1 MGISFASGAL
11 RRLGRRAAI
20 AATLG
25 LAALAGGQAQAAFPA
40 RPLTLVVGFPPGGGG
55 DLYGRLIATAM
66 GKTLGQ
72 TVIVE
77 NRPGAGGNIAAGLVA
92 KAAPDGY
99 TILLAMSGNLAVSPA
114 LKPQS
119 LPYKVPDD
127 FAPIGLILEA
137 PHGLFV
143 ATPSHFKTAREVID
157 AAKQKELTFASTG
170 TGGAAHIGMETIK
183 ELGHLK
189 LLHVPYKGSGPA
201 ITDMLGGQ
209 IDMFFATASPLVP
222 QVQQGQLRVL
232 ALTGRQ
238 RSPILPDVP
247 TFKELPASGGKT
259 MTQWYACSGR
269 ARRHAARRD
278 PEVLSEHLFV
288 ARWRTYGAE
297 ATSSAR
303 TPHDAGARPAPTD
316 QFGQYAILEKII
328 ANLHAKPP
336 PPTCSSRSFSQ

>member
-1 MGISFASGAL
+1 MGISFASGAM

-25 LAALAGGQAQAAFPA
+25 LAALAGGQAQAAFPE
-40 RPLTLVVGFPPGGGG
+40 RPITLVVGFPPGGGG

-247 TFKELPASGGKT
+247 TFKELGIDMT
-259 MTQWYACSGR
+259 MTQWYGL
-269 ARRHAARRD
+269 AA
-278 PEVLSEHLFV
+278 PAGTPPAVIKVLSEHLSRALADPTV
-288 ARWRTYGAE
+288 QNTIRK
-297 ATSSAR
+297 
-303 TPHDAGARPAPTD
+303 DAAMERDLPTD
-316 QFGQYAILEKII
+316 QFRQYILEDI
-328 ANLHAKPP
+328 ANYRKAATPDLLK
-336 PPTCSSRSFSQ
+336 QIGQ

>member
-11 RRLGRRAAI
+11 RRWGRRAALV
-20 AATLG
+20 ATLG
-25 LAALAGGQAQAAFPA
+25 LAALAGGQAQAAFPE
-40 RPLTLVVGFPPGGGG
+40 RPITLVVGFPPGGGG

-143 ATPSHFKTAREVID
+143 ATTSHFKTAREVID
-157 AAKQKELTFASTG
+157 AARQKELTFASTG

-247 TFKELPASGGKT
+247 TFKELGIDMT
-259 MTQWYACSGR
+259 MTQWYGL
-269 ARRHAARRD
+269 AA
-278 PEVLSEHLFV
+278 PAGTPPAVLKVLSEHLSRALADPTV
-288 ARWRTYGAE
+288 QNTIRK
-297 ATSSAR
+297 
-303 TPHDAGARPAPTD
+303 DAAMERDLPLD
-316 QFGQYAILEKII
+316 QFKQYILEDI
-328 ANLHAKPP
+328 ANYRKAATPDLLK
-336 PPTCSSRSFSQ
+336 QIGQ

>member
-1 MGISFASGAL
+1 MGISFASGAM

-25 LAALAGGQAQAAFPA
+25 LAALAGGQAQAAFPE
-40 RPLTLVVGFPPGGGG
+40 RPITLVVGFPPGGGG

-247 TFKELPASGGKT
+247 TFKELGIDMT
-259 MTQWYACSGR
+259 MTQWYGL
-269 ARRHAARRD
+269 AA
-278 PEVLSEHLFV
+278 PAGTPPAVIKVLSEHLSRALADPTV
-288 ARWRTYGAE
+288 QNTIRKDAARER
-297 ATSSAR
+297 
-303 TPHDAGARPAPTD
+303 DLPTD
-316 QFGQYAILEKII
+316 QLRQYIPEDI
-328 ANLHAKPP
+328 ANYRKAATPDLLK
-336 PPTCSSRSFSQ
+336 QIGQ

>member
-1 MGISFASGAL
+1 MGNSFASRVM

-20 AATLG
+20 AAALG
-25 LAALAGGQAQAAFPA
+25 LAALAGGQAQAAFPE
-40 RPLTLVVGFPPGGGG
+40 RPITLVVGFPPGGGG

-143 ATPSHFKTAREVID
+143 AAQSRFKTAREVLD
-157 AAKQKELTFASTG
+157 TAKQKELTFASTG

-238 RSPILPDVP
+238 RSPVLPDVP
-247 TFKELPASGGKT
+247 TFKELGIDMT
-259 MTQWYACSGR
+259 MTQWYGL
-269 ARRHAARRD
+269 AA
-278 PEVLSEHLFV
+278 PVGTPPAVVKVLSEHLSRALADPAV
-288 ARWRTYGAE
+288 QGIIRKDAAQE
-297 ATSSAR
+297 
-303 TPHDAGARPAPTD
+303 HDLPMAKFR
-316 QFGQYAILEKII
+316 QYIVDDI
-328 ANLHAKPP
+328 ANYRKAATPALLK
-336 PPTCSSRSFSQ
+336 QIGQ

>member
-11 RRLGRRAAI
+11 RRWGRRAALV
-20 AATLG
+20 ATLG
-25 LAALAGGQAQAAFPA
+25 LAALAGGQAQAAFPE
-40 RPLTLVVGFPPGGGG
+40 RPITLVVGFPPGGGG

-66 GKTLGQ
+66 GKTLVQ

-157 AAKQKELTFASTG
+157 AARQKELTFASTG

-247 TFKELPASGGKT
+247 TFKELGIDMT
-259 MTQWYACSGR
+259 MTQWYGL
-269 ARRHAARRD
+269 AA
-278 PEVLSEHLFV
+278 PAGTPPAVLKVLSEHLSRALADPTV
-288 ARWRTYGAE
+288 QNTIRK
-297 ATSSAR
+297 
-303 TPHDAGARPAPTD
+303 DAAMERDLPLD
-316 QFGQYAILEKII
+316 QFKQYILEDI
-328 ANLHAKPP
+328 ANYRKAATPDLLK
-336 PPTCSSRSFSQ
+336 QIGQ

>member
-1 MGISFASGAL
+1 MGSSFASRFVRQFG
-11 RRLGRRAAI
+11 GRAAVV
-20 AATLG
+20 AGLG
-25 LAALAGGQAQAAFPA
+25 LASLAGGVAQAAFPD
-40 RPLTLVVGFPPGGGG
+40 RPITLVVGFPPGGGG

-66 GKTLGQ
+66 GKEIGQ

-114 LKPQS
+114 LKPKT
-119 LPYKVPDD
+119 LPYKVPED

-143 ATPSHFKTAREVID
+143 ATQSRFKTAQEVIQ
-157 AAKQKELTFASTG
+157 AAKEKELTFASTG

-201 ITDMLGGQ
+201 ITDMMGGQ

-232 ALTGRQ
+232 ALTGSK

-247 TFKELPASGGKT
+247 TFKELGIDMT
-259 MTQWYACSGR
+259 MTQWYGL
-269 ARRHAARRD
+269 AAPAGTPPD
-278 PEVLSEHLFV
+278 VVKVLSDSLSRALKEPSVQNAIRKDSAMEHDL
-288 ARWRTYGAE
+288 
-297 ATSSAR
+297 
-303 TPHDAGARPAPTD
+303 PMD
-316 QFGQYAILEKII
+316 QFTQYIVEDI
-328 ANLHAKPP
+328 ANYRKAATPALLK
-336 PPTCSSRSFSQ
+336 QIGQ

>member
-1 MGISFASGAL
+1 MGISFASGAM

-25 LAALAGGQAQAAFPA
+25 LAALAGGQAQAAFPE
-40 RPLTLVVGFPPGGGG
+40 RPITLVVGFPPGGGG

-143 ATPSHFKTAREVID
+143 ATPSRFKTAREVID
-157 AAKQKELTFASTG
+157 AAKQRELTFASTG

-238 RSPILPDVP
+238 RSPILPEVP
-247 TFKELPASGGKT
+247 TFKELGIDMT
-259 MTQWYACSGR
+259 MTQWYGL
-269 ARRHAARRD
+269 AA
-278 PEVLSEHLFV
+278 PAGTPPAVVKTLSEHLSRALADPAV
-288 ARWRTYGAE
+288 QNTIRK
-297 ATSSAR
+297 
-303 TPHDAGARPAPTD
+303 DAAMERDLPMD
-316 QFGQYAILEKII
+316 QFKQYIVEDI
-328 ANLHAKPP
+328 ANYRKAATPDLL
-336 PPTCSSRSFSQ
+336 RQIGQ

>member
-1 MGISFASGAL
+1 MGISFVRRGM
-11 RRLGRRAAI
+11 RRLGRRAAMTV
-20 AATLG
+20 ALG
-25 LAALAGGQAQAAFPA
+25 LSALAGGQAQAAFPE
-40 RPLTLVVGFPPGGGG
+40 RPITLVVGFPPGGGG

-66 GKTLGQ
+66 GKSLGQ
-72 TVIVE
+72 TVVVE

-143 ATPSHFKTAREVID
+143 TEASRLKTAREVLD
-157 AAKQKELTFASTG
+157 TAKQKELTFASTG

-247 TFKELPASGGKT
+247 TFKELGVDMT
-259 MTQWYACSGR
+259 MTQWYGL
-269 ARRHAARRD
+269 AA
-278 PEVLSEHLFV
+278 PAGTPPAVVKVLSEHLSRALADPAV
-288 ARWRTYGAE
+288 QNTIRK
-297 ATSSAR
+297 
-303 TPHDAGARPAPTD
+303 DAAMERDLPMD
-316 QFGQYAILEKII
+316 QFKQYILDDI
-328 ANLHAKPP
+328 ANYRKAATPDLLK
-336 PPTCSSRSFSQ
+336 QIGQ

>member
-11 RRLGRRAAI
+11 RRWGRRAALV
-20 AATLG
+20 ATLG
-25 LAALAGGQAQAAFPA
+25 LAALAGGQAQAAFPE
-40 RPLTLVVGFPPGGGG
+40 RPITLVVGFPPGGGG

-157 AAKQKELTFASTG
+157 AARQKELTFASTG

-238 RSPILPDVP
+238 RSPILPDVL
-247 TFKELPASGGKT
+247 TFKELGIDMT
-259 MTQWYACSGR
+259 MTQWYGL
-269 ARRHAARRD
+269 AA
-278 PEVLSEHLFV
+278 PAGTPPAVLKVLSEHLSRALADPTV
-288 ARWRTYGAE
+288 QNTIRK
-297 ATSSAR
+297 
-303 TPHDAGARPAPTD
+303 DAAMERDLPLD
-316 QFGQYAILEKII
+316 QFKQYILEDI
-328 ANLHAKPP
+328 ANYRKAATPDLLK
-336 PPTCSSRSFSQ
+336 QIGQ

>member
-11 RRLGRRAAI
+11 RRWGRRAALV
-20 AATLG
+20 ATLG
-25 LAALAGGQAQAAFPA
+25 LAALAGGQAQAAFPE
-40 RPLTLVVGFPPGGGG
+40 RPITLVVGFPPGGGG

-157 AAKQKELTFASTG
+157 AARQKELTFASTG

-247 TFKELPASGGKT
+247 TFKELGIDMT
-259 MTQWYACSGR
+259 MTQWYGL
-269 ARRHAARRD
+269 AA
-278 PEVLSEHLFV
+278 PAGTPPAVLKVLSEHLSRALADPTV
-288 ARWRTYGAE
+288 QNTIRK
-297 ATSSAR
+297 
-303 TPHDAGARPAPTD
+303 DAAMERDLPLD
-316 QFGQYAILEKII
+316 QFKQYILEDI
-328 ANLHAKPP
+328 ANYRKAATPDLLM
-336 PPTCSSRSFSQ
+336 QIGQ

>member
-1 MGISFASGAL
+1 MGSSFAS
-11 RRLGRRAAI
+11 RFVRQLGGRAAVV
-20 AATLG
+20 AGLG
-25 LAALAGGQAQAAFPA
+25 LACLAGGAAQAAFPD
-40 RPLTLVVGFPPGGGG
+40 RPITLVVGFPPGGGG

-66 GKTLGQ
+66 GKEIGQ

-92 KAAPDGY
+92 KAPPDGY

-114 LKPQS
+114 LKPKT
-119 LPYKVPDD
+119 LPYKVPED

-143 ATPSHFKTAREVID
+143 ATQSRFKTAQEVIQ
-157 AAKQKELTFASTG
+157 AAKEKELTFASTG

-201 ITDMLGGQ
+201 ITDMMGGQ

-232 ALTGRQ
+232 ALTGSK

-247 TFKELPASGGKT
+247 TFKELGIDMT
-259 MTQWYACSGR
+259 MTQWYGL
-269 ARRHAARRD
+269 AAPAGTPPD
-278 PEVLSEHLFV
+278 VVKVLSDNLSRALKEPSVQNAIRKDSAMEHDL
-288 ARWRTYGAE
+288 
-297 ATSSAR
+297 
-303 TPHDAGARPAPTD
+303 PMD
-316 QFGQYAILEKII
+316 QFKQYIVEDI
-328 ANLHAKPP
+328 ANYRKAATPALLK
-336 PPTCSSRSFSQ
+336 QIGQ

>member
-1 MGISFASGAL
+1 MGISFASGAM

-25 LAALAGGQAQAAFPA
+25 LAALAGGQAQAAFPE
-40 RPLTLVVGFPPGGGG
+40 RPITLVVGFPPGGGG

-143 ATPSHFKTAREVID
+143 ATPSRFKTAREVID
-157 AAKQKELTFASTG
+157 AAKQRELTFASTG

-238 RSPILPDVP
+238 RSPILPEVP
-247 TFKELPASGGKT
+247 TFKELGIDMT
-259 MTQWYACSGR
+259 MTQWYGL
-269 ARRHAARRD
+269 AA
-278 PEVLSEHLFV
+278 PAGTPPAVVKTLSEHLSRALADPAV
-288 ARWRTYGAE
+288 QNTIRK
-297 ATSSAR
+297 
-303 TPHDAGARPAPTD
+303 DAAMERDLPMD
-316 QFGQYAILEKII
+316 QFKQYIVEDI
-328 ANLHAKPP
+328 ANYRKAATPDLLK
-336 PPTCSSRSFSQ
+336 QIGQ

>member
-1 MGISFASGAL
+1 MGISFASGAM

-25 LAALAGGQAQAAFPA
+25 LAALAGGQAQAAFPE
-40 RPLTLVVGFPPGGGG
+40 RPITLVVGFPPGGGG

-247 TFKELPASGGKT
+247 TFKELGIDMT
-259 MTQWYACSGR
+259 MTQWYGL
-269 ARRHAARRD
+269 AA
-278 PEVLSEHLFV
+278 PAGTPPAVIKVLSEHLSRALADPTV
-288 ARWRTYGAE
+288 QNTIRK
-297 ATSSAR
+297 
-303 TPHDAGARPAPTD
+303 DAAMERDLPTD
-316 QFGQYAILEKII
+316 QFRQYIIEDI
-328 ANLHAKPP
+328 ANYRKAATPDLLK
-336 PPTCSSRSFSQ
+336 QIGQ

>member
-1 MGISFASGAL
+1 MGISFASGAM
-11 RRLGRRAAI
+11 RRLGRRAALV
-20 AATLG
+20 AALG
-25 LAALAGGQAQAAFPA
+25 LAALAGGQAQAAFPE
-40 RPLTLVVGFPPGGGG
+40 RPITLVVGFPPGGGG

-127 FAPIGLILEA
+127 FALIGLILEA

-247 TFKELPASGGKT
+247 TFKELGIDMT
-259 MTQWYACSGR
+259 MTQWYGL
-269 ARRHAARRD
+269 AA
-278 PEVLSEHLFV
+278 PAGTPPAVLKVLSEHLSRALADPTV
-288 ARWRTYGAE
+288 QNTIRK
-297 ATSSAR
+297 
-303 TPHDAGARPAPTD
+303 DAAMERDLPMD
-316 QFGQYAILEKII
+316 QFKQYILDDI
-328 ANLHAKPP
+328 ANYRKAATPDLLK
-336 PPTCSSRSFSQ
+336 QIGQ

>member
-1 MGISFASGAL
+1 MGISFASGAM

-25 LAALAGGQAQAAFPA
+25 LAALAGGQAQAAFPE
-40 RPLTLVVGFPPGGGG
+40 RPITLVVGFPPGGGG

-137 PHGLFV
+137 SHGLFV
-143 ATPSHFKTAREVID
+143 ATPSRFKTAREVID
-157 AAKQKELTFASTG
+157 AAKQRELTFASTG

-238 RSPILPDVP
+238 RSPILPEVP
-247 TFKELPASGGKT
+247 TFKELGIDMT
-259 MTQWYACSGR
+259 MTQWYGL
-269 ARRHAARRD
+269 AA
-278 PEVLSEHLFV
+278 PAGTPPAVVKTLSEHLSRALADPAV
-288 ARWRTYGAE
+288 QNTIRK
-297 ATSSAR
+297 
-303 TPHDAGARPAPTD
+303 DAAMERDLPMD
-316 QFGQYAILEKII
+316 QFKQYIVEDI
-328 ANLHAKPP
+328 ANYRKAATPDLLK
-336 PPTCSSRSFSQ
+336 QIGQ

>member
-1 MGISFASGAL
+1 MGISFASGAM

-25 LAALAGGQAQAAFPA
+25 LAALAGGQAQAAFPE
-40 RPLTLVVGFPPGGGG
+40 RPITLVVGFPPGGGG

-119 LPYKVPDD
+119 LPYKVPGD

-143 ATPSHFKTAREVID
+143 ATPSRFKTAREVID

-238 RSPILPDVP
+238 RSPILPEVP
-247 TFKELPASGGKT
+247 TFKELGIDMT
-259 MTQWYACSGR
+259 MTQWYGL
-269 ARRHAARRD
+269 AA
-278 PEVLSEHLFV
+278 PAGTPPAVVKTLSEHLSRALADPAV
-288 ARWRTYGAE
+288 QNTIRK
-297 ATSSAR
+297 
-303 TPHDAGARPAPTD
+303 DAAMERDLPMD
-316 QFGQYAILEKII
+316 QFKQYIVEDI
-328 ANLHAKPP
+328 ANYRKAATPDLLK
-336 PPTCSSRSFSQ
+336 QIGQ

>member
-1 MGISFASGAL
+1 
-11 RRLGRRAAI
+11 
-20 AATLG
+20 
-25 LAALAGGQAQAAFPA
+25 
-40 RPLTLVVGFPPGGGG
+40 
-55 DLYGRLIATAM
+55 
-66 GKTLGQ
+66 
-72 TVIVE
+72 
-77 NRPGAGGNIAAGLVA
+77 
-92 KAAPDGY
+92 
-99 TILLAMSGNLAVSPA
+99 MSGNLAVSPA

-157 AAKQKELTFASTG
+157 AARQKELTFASTG

-247 TFKELPASGGKT
+247 TFKELGIDMT
-259 MTQWYACSGR
+259 MTQWYGL
-269 ARRHAARRD
+269 AA
-278 PEVLSEHLFV
+278 PAGTPPAVLKVLSEHLSRALADPTV
-288 ARWRTYGAE
+288 QNTIRK
-297 ATSSAR
+297 
-303 TPHDAGARPAPTD
+303 DAAMERDLPLD
-316 QFGQYAILEKII
+316 HFKQYILEDIR
-328 ANLHAKPP
+328 
-336 PPTCSSRSFSQ
+336 CV

>member
-1 MGISFASGAL
+1 MGISFASGAM

-25 LAALAGGQAQAAFPA
+25 LAALTGGQAHAAFPE
-40 RPLTLVVGFPPGGGG
+40 RPITLVVGFPPGGGG

-157 AAKQKELTFASTG
+157 AAKQRELTFASTG

-238 RSPILPDVP
+238 RSPILPEVP
-247 TFKELPASGGKT
+247 TFKELGIDMT
-259 MTQWYACSGR
+259 MTQWYGL
-269 ARRHAARRD
+269 AA
-278 PEVLSEHLFV
+278 PAGTPPAVVKTLSEHLSRALADPAV
-288 ARWRTYGAE
+288 QNTIRK
-297 ATSSAR
+297 
-303 TPHDAGARPAPTD
+303 DAAMERDLPMD
-316 QFGQYAILEKII
+316 QFKQYIVEDI
-328 ANLHAKPP
+328 ANYRKAATPDLLK
-336 PPTCSSRSFSQ
+336 QIGQ

>member
-11 RRLGRRAAI
+11 RRLGRRAALV
-20 AATLG
+20 AALG
-25 LAALAGGQAQAAFPA
+25 LAALAGGQAQAAFPE
-40 RPLTLVVGFPPGGGG
+40 RPITLVVGFPPGGGG

-157 AAKQKELTFASTG
+157 AARQKELTFASTG

-247 TFKELPASGGKT
+247 TFKELGIDMT
-259 MTQWYACSGR
+259 MTQWYGL
-269 ARRHAARRD
+269 AA
-278 PEVLSEHLFV
+278 PAGTPPAALKVLSEHLSRALADPTV
-288 ARWRTYGAE
+288 QNTIRK
-297 ATSSAR
+297 
-303 TPHDAGARPAPTD
+303 DAAMERDLPLD
-316 QFGQYAILEKII
+316 QFRQYILEDI
-328 ANLHAKPP
+328 ANYRKAATPDLLK
-336 PPTCSSRSFSQ
+336 QIGQ

>member
-25 LAALAGGQAQAAFPA
+25 LAALAGGQAQAAFPE
-40 RPLTLVVGFPPGGGG
+40 RPITLVVGFPPGGGG

-157 AAKQKELTFASTG
+157 ATKQKELTFASTG

-247 TFKELPASGGKT
+247 TFKELGIDMT
-259 MTQWYACSGR
+259 MTQWYGL
-269 ARRHAARRD
+269 AA
-278 PEVLSEHLFV
+278 PAGTPPAVIKVLSEHLSRALADPTV
-288 ARWRTYGAE
+288 QNTIRK
-297 ATSSAR
+297 
-303 TPHDAGARPAPTD
+303 DAAMERDLPTD
-316 QFGQYAILEKII
+316 QFRQYILEDI
-328 ANLHAKPP
+328 ANYRKAATPDLLK
-336 PPTCSSRSFSQ
+336 QIGQ

>member
-1 MGISFASGAL
+1 MGISFVRRGM
-11 RRLGRRAAI
+11 RRLGRRAAMTV
-20 AATLG
+20 ALG
-25 LAALAGGQAQAAFPA
+25 LSALAGGQAQAAFPE
-40 RPLTLVVGFPPGGGG
+40 RPITLVVGFPPGGGG

-66 GKTLGQ
+66 GKSLGQ

-143 ATPSHFKTAREVID
+143 TVASRLKTAREVLD
-157 AAKQKELTFASTG
+157 TAKQKELTFASTG

-247 TFKELPASGGKT
+247 TFKELGIDMT
-259 MTQWYACSGR
+259 MTQWYGL
-269 ARRHAARRD
+269 AA
-278 PEVLSEHLFV
+278 PAGTPPAVVKVLSEHLSRALADPAV
-288 ARWRTYGAE
+288 QNTIRK
-297 ATSSAR
+297 
-303 TPHDAGARPAPTD
+303 DAAMERDLPMD
-316 QFGQYAILEKII
+316 QFKQYILDDI
-328 ANLHAKPP
+328 ANYRKAATPDLLK
-336 PPTCSSRSFSQ
+336 QIGQ